1 MAGWSEIA
9 ARAVDAGFGTF
20 GQAATYTP
28 SGGSAVN
35 VTVIMKTPEGN
46 LAGFHTGAWRPGR
59 VADVRASEVA
69 APAEGD
75 VLEVGG
81 ETFIV
86 RGARADPERLVWTL
100 DLDPA
105 GE

>member
-9 ARAVDAGFGTF
+9 ARAVDTGFGTF
-20 GQAATYTP
+20 GAPGSYTP
-28 SGGSAVN
+28 SGGPAAD
-35 VTVIMKTPEGN
+35 VTVILKTPEGN
-46 LAGFHTGAWRPGR
+46 LSGFDTGAWRPGR

-81 ETFIV
+81 ESFIV
-86 RGARADPERLVWTL
+86 RGARADAERLVWTL
-100 DLDPA
+100 DLDPQA
-105 GE
+105 

>member
-9 ARAVDAGFGTF
+9 ARAVDTGFGTF
-20 GQAATYTP
+20 GVPGSYTP
-28 SGGSAVN
+28 SGGSAVD
-35 VTVIMKTPEGN
+35 VTVVLKTPEGN
-46 LAGFHTGAWRPGR
+46 LSGFDTGAWRPGR

-81 ETFIV
+81 ESFIV
-86 RGARADPERLVWTL
+86 RGARADAERLVWTL
-100 DLDPA
+100 DLDPQA
-105 GE
+105 